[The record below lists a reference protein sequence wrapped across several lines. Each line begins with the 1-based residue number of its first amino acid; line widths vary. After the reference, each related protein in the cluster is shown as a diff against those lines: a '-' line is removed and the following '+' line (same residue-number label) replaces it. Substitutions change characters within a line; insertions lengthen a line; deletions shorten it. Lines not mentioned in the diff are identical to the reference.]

1 MLNLACFLK
10 YLLKITKI
18 CDRLISP
25 FKKIQ
30 GDNMKLA
37 KLSLAAIVVAGLAS
51 SSFAADTLA
60 DAFKNGKV
68 NGELR
73 AWYWDHDTGVA
84 ATSADIFNTGLI
96 LGYVTDSFYGFNIGA
111 TMQSNFAPFADVDAK
126 NNFDGDQYGSGAV
139 LSEAY
144 IGYKMKNTT
153 VKIGRQFIA
162 TPLVGGS
169 GSRMVKESFEGAT
182 IVNTDLPATTLIA
195 GYVNKF
201 QGRTTGAYDA
211 TLNGDSSVG
220 TFTKAA
226 DFTTAPDAYFDGAYT
241 AAVINK
247 SVDNLTLTAQYAR
260 VNDYNPIAG
269 AFAAATGDV
278 DVWYTEANYV
288 LPLSSFKLG
297 FDVNYRGSKT
307 ASALDAA
314 NYEGTLLAARIS
326 LIDLAGFG
334 AAFAYSTTDKSDAVV
349 AGMGNGPTAYTA
361 PLIDGGA
368 KPFTNNTDAYK
379 FSVSYDFSKVGVAG
393 LKAGADYF
401 AINQDDAVDPD
412 YKGYSLNATYDVA
425 AVKGLGL
432 VAQYETLET
441 KTSGGVK
448 SDLDR
453 MRFMANYKF

>member
-1 MLNLACFLK
+1 
-10 YLLKITKI
+10 
-18 CDRLISP
+18 
-25 FKKIQ
+25 
-30 GDNMKLA
+30 MKLA

-73 AWYWDHDTGVA
+73 AWYWDHDGGTA
-84 ATSADIFNTGLI
+84 ATDASIFNTGLI
-96 LGYVTDSFYGFNIGA
+96 LGYVTDSFYGFNMGA
-111 TMQSNFAPFADVDAK
+111 TMQSNFAPFADTEAK
-126 NNFDGDQYGSGAV
+126 TLFDVDQYGSGAV

-153 VKIGRQFIA
+153 VKIGRQFIT

-182 IVNTDLPATTLIA
+182 IVNTDIPATTLVA
-195 GYVNKF
+195 GYVSKY
-201 QGRTTGAYDA
+201 QARTTGAFDG
-211 TLNGDSSVG
+211 TLNGDSRPGEFV
-220 TFTKAA
+220 KAA
-226 DFTTAPDAYFDGAYT
+226 DFVGAPDAEFDGAYT

-247 SVDNLTLTAQYAR
+247 SITNLTLTAQYAR
-260 VNDYNPIAG
+260 VNDYSPIAG
-269 AFAAATGDV
+269 VLAAAVGDV
-278 DVWYTEANYV
+278 DVYYTEANYV
-288 LPLSSFKLG
+288 LPMNSFKLG
-297 FDVNYRGSKT
+297 FDLNYRGSKT
-307 ASALDAA
+307 AAALDAA
-314 NYEGTLLAARIS
+314 ALEGTLLAARVS

-334 AAFAYSTTDKSDAVV
+334 AAFAYSTTDKSDGVV

-361 PLIDGGA
+361 PLIDGGT

-393 LKAGADYF
+393 LKAGAEYF
-401 AINQDDAVDPD
+401 SIKQDDAGDVD
-412 YKGYSLNATYDVA
+412 YKGYGVNATYDVA

-441 KTSGGVK
+441 KQAAGATT
-448 SDLDR
+448 DLDR
-453 MRFMANYKF
+453 IRFMANYKF